1 MSPDDNK
8 HETRFKC
15 PNCQQPIVSRFTFCK
30 QCETKFG
37 RDTLFSCPRCGA
49 LVRQLERVCPGCEA
63 RLTDWGVGAEWL
75 GTPLA
80 SASQK
85 VEAPKE
91 TEPGP
96 IISKP
101 LPELKMPEQVE
112 QSPKPAPAPT
122 PLPEIKKP
130 DQPDRSQKLT
140 SAPTQKPAPS
150 KITRAE
156 ALGRTNGLKHGR
168 VNGTKQGLVNG
179 TNKGRVNGTRKGL
192 VNGTKKGL
200 VNGNRKGLVNGTKQG
215 RVNGFKGPMGG
226 EQEESSFLSNKIA
239 GKVPTWQALAAVI
252 VVILLVSSAVILS
265 IKPQESERSGIVID
279 GQFAD
284 WATVPSYR
292 LSDLLPGSIPQVIEA
307 KMNRSGDNLNL
318 YMKLQANAF
327 SGTAPSVFYVM
338 IDTDSDINTGY
349 LLADH
354 RFGADRLITLSG
366 WDGHLM
372 ESSDSNFSGSSD
384 ASNWSAWQIGRYV
397 SVIQSQAELELVLP
411 FFPSNP
417 LVQLI
422 TNSAGKEYES
432 PVMSLR
438 GTIIAKQESLLSGLP
453 ASSPSQ
459 SIIRVSMIAMGVTSG
474 NFTATATIAND
485 TSSNLASAEIQVSS
499 STWTS
504 SDFSVDLSSLTS
516 GASFSMRTVVTSSAF
531 SGSVDVDGDPINGYY
546 LSIPTNIIIDGA
558 FGDWASKKIIDTD
571 PVAVDNPNIDIAEYG
586 ACTQNGSHFFYVS
599 TIGKTLDGAD
609 VPEERIKPTPGGVGN
624 QSPVLRLRK
633 TGEDLL
639 QAFIDRDP
647 GTGTGQMLYG
657 GGKMIGADY
666 MVEIYGRKGLVTSSS
681 VKQWSNSTH
690 KWAALGGI
698 EKIGIGGN
706 GIEYSVAKSL
716 LGNLTASEVIFYTTD
731 WKARSDN
738 CWLTGA
744 LKDPWIITSSGSS
757 YQSDDGITWVSS
769 GSITLQGSGSNADTK
784 IVDMTCNVNKNH
796 VWAVSDH
803 GRIYTNVSGSNTWT
817 SNLTQDLRAAPD
829 GNSKTEDGAVIS
841 DVIAITAYPSG
852 AGEKIFLL
860 TQRGYTYK
868 TKSTIDEGSS
878 GVSWDNN
885 SQRVASFTDFDDI
898 RYADPTSTTSN
909 YYVMRSTTNTPLY
922 WAPLGTAFTATTA
935 TGATSMTQ
943 THIAI
948 YAGASR
954 ATDTIYVLCDH
965 GIIQRS
971 INGGTSWAAFGN
983 LPHPSGG
990 NQTTIYVGIDLDP
1003 SNIIWVTTDTGWVY
1017 KSTAALGSTFV
1028 KTGRPVTAGVVTI
1041 ACPIPEFSDVLVP
1054 VCLTLVIPAVM
1065 ISRNRKKGRN
1075 QDHD

>member
-15 PNCQQPIVSRFTFCK
+15 PNCQQPIVSRFTYCK

-96 IISKP
+96 IISRP

-140 SAPTQKPAPS
+140 STQTQKPAPS

-338 IDTDSDINTGY
+338 IDTDSDVNTGY

-372 ESSDSNFSGSSD
+372 ESFDSNFSGSSD
-384 ASNWSAWQIGRYV
+384 ASNWSAWQSGRYV
-397 SVIQSQAELELVLP
+397 SVIQSQAELELSLP

-438 GTIIAKQESLLSGLP
+438 GTIVAKQESLLSGLP

-485 TSSNLASAEIQVSS
+485 TSSNLASAEIRVSS

-546 LSIPTNIIIDGA
+546 LSIPTNIVIDGA

-599 TIGKTLDGAD
+599 TVGKTLGGAD
-609 VPEERIKPTPGGVGN
+609 VPEERIKSTPGGGGN
-624 QSPVLRLRK
+624 QSPVVRLRK
-633 TGEDLL
+633 TGEDLF

-647 GTGTGQMLYG
+647 GTGTGQMLSG
-657 GGKMIGADY
+657 GGKMIGADF

-690 KWAALGGI
+690 KWSVLGEI
-698 EKIGIGGN
+698 EKIGIGGQ
-706 GIEYSVAKSL
+706 GIEFSVAKSL
-716 LGNLTASEVIFYTTD
+716 LGNLTDSEVIFYTTD
-731 WKARSDN
+731 WKARTDS
-738 CWLTGA
+738 CWLTGT

-757 YQSDDGITWVSS
+757 YQSVDGITWASS

-784 IVDMTCNVNKNH
+784 IVDMIANLDRNR

-803 GRIYTNVSGSNTWT
+803 GRIYTNVTGSNTWT
-817 SNLTQDLRAAPD
+817 TNLTNDLRSDPT
-829 GNSKTEDGAVIS
+829 GVKGKLQGSPIS
-841 DVIAITAYPSG
+841 DVIAITNYPGGGG
-852 AGEKIFLL
+852 ANYVYLL
-860 TQRGYTYK
+860 TQRGYIYY
-868 TKSTIDEGSS
+868 TKSGIVEGDAADP
-878 GVSWDNN
+878 VLWKNDTR
-885 SQRVASFTDFDDI
+885 RVGAFTDFDDFI
-898 RYADPTSTTSN
+898 YASPN
-909 YYVMRSTTNTPLY
+909 YYAMRSGSNTPLY
-922 WAPLGTAFTATTA
+922 YGASTTFTATTA
-935 TGATSMTQ
+935 TGSSMTQ
-943 THIAI
+943 THMEI
-948 YAGASR
+948 YPGASQ
-954 ATDTIYVLCDH
+954 ATDTIFVLTDH
-965 GIIQRS
+965 GDIRRS
-971 INGGTSWAAFGN
+971 TDGGTSWNTFGN
-983 LPHPSGG
+983 LPHPTGG
-990 NQTTIYVGIDLDP
+990 NASTVYVGIALDP
-1003 SNIIWVTTDTGWVY
+1003 TNIIWVVTDNGWVY
-1017 KSTAALGSTFV
+1017 KSTTALGGTFV
-1028 KTGRPVTAGVVTI
+1028 KTQKLGYTGIVAIVGI
-1041 ACPIPEFSDVLVP
+1041 PIPEFSDILIP
-1054 VCLTLVIPAVM
+1054 ILTMVIPAVM

-1075 QDHD
+1075 RDYD

>member
-1 MSPDDNK
+1 MSPDDNE

-96 IISKP
+96 IISRP
-101 LPELKMPEQVE
+101 LPELKKPEQVE

-140 SAPTQKPAPS
+140 STQTQKPAPS

-156 ALGRTNGLKHGR
+156 ALGRTNGLRHGR

-192 VNGTKKGL
+192 VNGTNQGL

-265 IKPQESERSGIVID
+265 IKPQESGLRGIVID

-284 WATVPSYR
+284 WATVSSYR

-338 IDTDSDINTGY
+338 IDTDSDVNTGY

-372 ESSDSNFSGSSD
+372 ESFDSNFSGSSD
-384 ASNWSAWQIGRYV
+384 ASNWSAWQSGRYV
-397 SVIQSQAELELVLP
+397 SVIQSQAELELSLP
-411 FFPSNP
+411 FFTSNP
-417 LVQLI
+417 LVRLI

-474 NFTATATIAND
+474 NFSATATIAND

-546 LSIPTNIIIDGA
+546 LSIPTNIVIDGA

-599 TIGKTLDGAD
+599 TVGKTLDGAD
-609 VPEERIKPTPGGVGN
+609 VPEERIKPTPGGGGN
-624 QSPVLRLRK
+624 QSPVVRLRK

-647 GTGTGQMLYG
+647 GTGTGQILHG

-698 EKIGIGGN
+698 EKIGIGGK

-716 LGNLTASEVIFYTTD
+716 LGNLTASEIIFYTTD
-731 WKARSDN
+731 WKARSDS
-738 CWLTGA
+738 CWLTGT

-757 YQSDDGITWVSS
+757 YQSVDGITWASS

-784 IVDMTCNVNKNH
+784 IVDMIANLDRNR

-803 GRIYTNVSGSNTWT
+803 GRIYTNVTGSNTWT
-817 SNLTQDLRAAPD
+817 TNLTNDLRSDP
-829 GNSKTEDGAVIS
+829 TAVKGKPQGSPIS
-841 DVIAITAYPSG
+841 DVIAITNYPGGGG
-852 AGEKIFLL
+852 ANYVYLL
-860 TQRGYTYK
+860 TQRGYIYY
-868 TKSTIDEGSS
+868 TKSGIAEGDAADP
-878 GVSWDNN
+878 VLWKNDTR
-885 SQRVASFTDFDDI
+885 RVGTFTDFDDFI
-898 RYADPTSTTSN
+898 FASPN
-909 YYVMRSTTNTPLY
+909 YYAMRSGSNTPLY
-922 WAPLGTAFTATTA
+922 YGASTTFTATTV
-935 TGATSMTQ
+935 TGSSMTQ
-943 THIAI
+943 THMEI
-948 YAGASR
+948 YPGASQ
-954 ATDTIYVLCDH
+954 ATDTIFVLTDH
-965 GIIQRS
+965 GDIRRS
-971 INGGTSWAAFGN
+971 TDGGTSWNTFGN
-983 LPHPSGG
+983 LPHPTGG
-990 NQTTIYVGIDLDP
+990 NASTVYVGIALDP
-1003 SNIIWVTTDTGWVY
+1003 SNIIWVVTDNGWVY
-1017 KSTAALGSTFV
+1017 KSTTTLGGTFV
-1028 KTGRPVTAGVVTI
+1028 KTQKLGYTGIVAIVGI
-1041 ACPIPEFSDVLVP
+1041 PIPEFSDILIP
-1054 VCLTLVIPAVM
+1054 ILTMVIPAVM

-1075 QDHD
+1075 RDHD